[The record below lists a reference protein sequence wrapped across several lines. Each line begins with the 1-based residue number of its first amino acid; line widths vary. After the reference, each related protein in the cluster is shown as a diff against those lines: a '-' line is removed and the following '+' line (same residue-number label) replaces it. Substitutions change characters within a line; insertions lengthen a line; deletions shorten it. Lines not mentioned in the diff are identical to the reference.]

1 MHGAAEEEDDL
12 GAHQQHGR
20 HVAPELVDPLRARG
34 HVQVPDRQ
42 DIESPAD
49 DDGERLLGELGRHR
63 APEVGPEALDVE
75 PPHLDA
81 VRDPLALEERL
92 RVGPVLAGGVVQDS
106 GGHEGHLDINHSTG
120 KVNRIWLGTPAFC
133 SK

>member
-1 MHGAAEEEDDL
+1 MNGPAEEEDDL

-42 DIESPAD
+42 DIERPAD
-49 DDGERLLGELGRHR
+49 DDGERLLCELGRHG

-92 RVGPVLAGGVVQDS
+92 RVGPVLAGGVVQDR
-106 GGHEGHLDINHSTG
+106 GGHEGHLDIYQSTS
-120 KVNRIWLGTPAFC
+120 KV
-133 SK
+133 